1 SGNRQRAAL
10 GILLL
15 LFGAALV
22 TDHVVAAWALRC
34 RVPVL
39 DLVVGI
45 LNPIGSGITLLIA
58 CAALAVLARRLR
70 RLWLQDAAW
79 LAALAAVWPRCR
91 PRAWPR
97 RPRASLSVRHHR
109 RGSSRIDGRRAPL
122 SLPADRARQ
131 DDPGAS
137 GRPFRLIRRSAGALQ
152 HADASGGT
160 LQLD

>member
-1 SGNRQRAAL
+1 MTLSGNRQRAAL

-45 LNPIGSGITLLIA
+45 LNPIGGGITLLIA

-79 LAALAAVWPRCR
+79 LAALALVC
-91 PRAWPR
+91 
-97 RPRASLSVRHHR
+97 
-109 RGSSRIDGRRAPL
+109 
-122 SLPADRARQ
+122 
-131 DDPGAS
+131 
-137 GRPFRLIRRSAGALQ
+137 AGALEISLQ
-152 HADASGGT
+152 PPGGRPGT
-160 LQLD
+160 AA